1 LTRLLAWP
9 SVRFAALA
17 ACVAVAIAIAHEVHE
32 GQPIAVDLTIMEAV
46 HAHASPFLDAL
57 MRALT
62 FTGGPIGSSVVTVCA
77 AAILALRGERVAAIA
92 LVAGVIFASLLDAA
106 LKETFE
112 RVRPQLWPHA
122 PVPGDSF
129 PSGHAVT
136 SIVLYGGI
144 AALFG
149 RDMPRYAV
157 ALAIAAGALVAG
169 IAFSRV
175 YLGVHWPTDVVAGVA
190 IGYVCLIAML
200 AAERNFHRRT
210 HAAKHR

>member
-1 LTRLLAWP
+1 VKTLGPTI
-9 SVRFAALA
+9 RFAALA
-17 ACVAVAIAIAHEVHE
+17 ACVAVAIALAHEVHE
-32 GQPIAVDLTIMEAV
+32 GQPIAADVAIMQAV
-46 HAHASPFLDAL
+46 HAIANAFLDGL

-62 FTGGPIGSSVVTVCA
+62 FMGGPIGEAVVTVCA
-77 AAILALRGERVAAIA
+77 AAVLYLRGERVAAIA
-92 LVAGVIFASLLDAA
+92 LVGGVIFASVLDTA
-106 LKETFE
+106 LKEVFE

-144 AALFG
+144 AAFFG
-149 RDMPRYAV
+149 REMPRYAV
-157 ALAIAAGALVAG
+157 AFAIAAGALVAG

-190 IGYVCLIAML
+190 IGYVCLVAML
-200 AAERNFHRRT
+200 AAERKFHRSVQT
-210 HAAKHR
+210 AKHR

>member
-1 LTRLLAWP
+1 MLTGPAIRI
-9 SVRFAALA
+9 AALA
-17 ACVAVAIAIAHEVHE
+17 ACVAVAIALAHEVHE
-32 GQPIAVDLTIMEAV
+32 GQPIAADVAIMQAV

-62 FTGGPIGSSVVTVCA
+62 FMGGPIGVTTVTACA
-77 AAILALRGERVAAIA
+77 AAVLALRGERVAAIA
-92 LVAGVIFASLLDAA
+92 LVAGVIFASLLDTA
-106 LKETFE
+106 LKEVFE

-136 SIVLYGGI
+136 SIVVYGGI

-149 RDMPRYAV
+149 REMPRYAV
-157 ALAIAAGALVAG
+157 AFAVAAGALVAG

-200 AAERNFHRRT
+200 AAERNFHRRA

>member
-1 LTRLLAWP
+1 MTRLVAAP
-9 SVRFAALA
+9 AIRFAALA

-32 GQPIAVDLTIMEAV
+32 GQPIAADVAIMQAV
-46 HAHASPFLDAL
+46 HAHANPFLDAL

-62 FTGGPIGSSVVTVCA
+62 FLGGPIGSSIVTVCA
-77 AAILALRGERVAAIA
+77 AAVLALRGERAPAIA
-92 LVAGVIFASLLDAA
+92 LIAGVIFASLLDAA
-106 LKETFE
+106 LKEVFE

-149 RDMPRYAV
+149 REMPRYAV

-190 IGYVCLIAML
+190 IGYVCLIVML
-200 AAERNFHRRT
+200 AAERKFHPGPRG
-210 HAAKHR
+210 AKHR